1 MVDIK
6 AEYVDHLGD
15 DLRVVNSARVSF
27 DKESDWENPKHGGNY
42 VCDEKG
48 RPFGGKLKLADEKLI
63 RFLARE
69 RHEMPFAHC
78 QVTLRV
84 KAPVPIARQAFKS
97 KVGFVESEESR
108 RYIKSTPEIYVPDE
122 FRAAPV
128 GSIKQGSGNRHSD
141 SDRWRRE
148 YEKAVKEAVF
158 LYEDMISAGICPEQA
173 RFVLPQG
180 AMVNWIW
187 TGSLLAYARFYK
199 LRADGHAQKEIQEL
213 AGQIDA
219 IVRPLF
225 PVSWSALV
233 GETNSEVTI
242 SKTD

>member
-1 MVDIK
+1 MADIK
-6 AEYVDHLGD
+6 AEYIDHMGD
-15 DLRVVNSARVSF
+15 DLRVADSARVSF
-27 DKESDWENPKHGGNY
+27 SKKSNWEWIDDDPAREMLLWEVRNGA
-42 VCDEKG
+42 
-48 RPFGGKLKLADEKLI
+48 GKLRKLKETDAKI
-63 RFLARE
+63 ICFLARE
-69 RHEMPFAHC
+69 HHEIPFAHC

-108 RYIKSTPEIYVPDE
+108 RYIKSTPEIYVPDG

-128 GSIKQGSGNRHSD
+128 GSIKQGSGDRHTD
-141 SDRWRRE
+141 SDMWQMK
-148 YEKAVKEAVF
+148 YEHTTRAAVA
-158 LYEDMISAGICPEQA
+158 LYEEMIDAGVCPEQA
-173 RFVLPQG
+173 RFILPQG

-233 GETNSEVTI
+233 DG
-242 SKTD
+242 

>member
-1 MVDIK
+1 MADIK
-6 AEYVDHLGD
+6 AEYIDHMGS
-15 DLRVVNSARVSF
+15 DLRVADSARVSF
-27 DKESDWENPKHGGNY
+27 SKKSEWEWYYDTEQGEQFKRLKESDAKI
-42 VCDEKG
+42 
-48 RPFGGKLKLADEKLI
+48 I

-69 RHEMPFAHC
+69 RHEIPFAHC

-108 RYIKSTPEIYVPDE
+108 RYIKTTPEIYVPDE

-128 GSIKQGSGNRHSD
+128 GSIKQGSGEVHPSSKHWMCRYLSKT
-141 SDRWRRE
+141 RE
-148 YEKAVKEAVF
+148 AIEE
-158 LYEDMISAGICPEQA
+158 YEDMIAHGICPEQA
-173 RFVLPQG
+173 RFILPQG

-199 LRADGHAQKEIQEL
+199 LRVDGHAQKEIQEL
-213 AGQIDA
+213 AGQIDK

-233 GETNSEVTI
+233 GETNSEVVAEE
-242 SKTD
+242 TD

>member
-1 MVDIK
+1 MADIK

-15 DLRVVNSARVSF
+15 DLRVADSARVSF
-27 DKESDWENPKHGGNY
+27 SKKSDWEWYYDTEQGEQFK
-42 VCDEKG
+42 
-48 RPFGGKLKLADEKLI
+48 RLKEADAKI
-63 RFLARE
+63 IYFLARE
-69 RHEMPFAHC
+69 HHEIPFAHC

-128 GSIKQGSGNRHSD
+128 GSIKQGSGETHPSSKHWMCRYLSKT
-141 SDRWRRE
+141 R
-148 YEKAVKEAVF
+148 EAVEE
-158 LYEDMISAGICPEQA
+158 YEDMIAGGVCPEQA
-173 RFVLPQG
+173 RFILPQG

-233 GETNSEVTI
+233 GETNSEVGK